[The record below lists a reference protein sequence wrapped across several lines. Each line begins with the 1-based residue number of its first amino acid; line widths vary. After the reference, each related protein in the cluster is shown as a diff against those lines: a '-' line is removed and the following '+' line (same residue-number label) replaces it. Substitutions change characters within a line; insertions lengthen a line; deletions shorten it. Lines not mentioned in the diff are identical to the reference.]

1 MPGNNIHKIKKKNL
15 QAIKNNK
22 SEAIVRSCHEP
33 CCCCVDIDDGQ
44 V

>member
-15 QAIKNNK
+15 QVIKNNK
-22 SEAIVRSCHEP
+22 SEAIVRFSHEP
-33 CCCCVDIDDGQ
+33 CCCCVDTDEGQ